1 MCHMGPSNPC
11 DVFIPHQRM
20 QILEMN
26 MHIQLLAVCNP
37 APARMGQ
44 LLRNRNSA
52 LERSRNPASRRSL
65 PRGELHALRVKPRNS
80 KASRSHLS
88 KRTSNILSAELRPP
102 SRFRWRAVSLPMS
115 ASGRPCGASA
125 GRDASPAGR
134 VPLPAWELKRFCPP
148 TPASAA
154 VVLPRAAGCSRDM
167 TGRYGQWQQRG
178 VVRRLLRPGC
188 RAVGRVRTLRA
199 GWNGLRGRGVCG
211 ARSRREVPLL
221 LAAGCCL
228 VVPPAG
234 IALRARLRARRS
246 AAPESRR
253 LSQLRVTWTPARTMS
268 AIGWT
273 A

>member
-26 MHIQLLAVCNP
+26 MHVQLLAVCNH

-52 LERSRNPASRRSL
+52 LERNRNPASRRSL

-102 SRFRWRAVSLPMS
+102 SRFCWRRAASLPMS
-115 ASGRPCGASA
+115 ASERPCGAVPDD
-125 GRDASPAGR
+125 DASPAGR

-148 TPASAA
+148 VLASTSAA
-154 VVLPRAAGCSRDM
+154 EGCSPAL
-167 TGRYGQWQQRG
+167 RG
-178 VVRRLLRPGC
+178 V
-188 RAVGRVRTLRA
+188 
-199 GWNGLRGRGVCG
+199 
-211 ARSRREVPLL
+211 
-221 LAAGCCL
+221 LA
-228 VVPPAG
+228 
-234 IALRARLRARRS
+234 
-246 AAPESRR
+246 
-253 LSQLRVTWTPARTMS
+253 T
-268 AIGWT
+268 
-273 A
+273 